1 MANHVSLKA
10 MAEDKSIDGVA
21 KVTHFKVDPRIITIE
36 QGFNVR
42 SKLYGQMTPARRA
55 YIDSLK
61 AAKLAGAVFPP
72 LDVRVEEGEVILV
85 DGENR
90 LLMDLELIDE
100 GHDIQFV
107 ECRHFRGNDAE
118 RVAHMVSTG
127 QQGLPLTPLESGH
140 GYRRLANWGWPVQR
154 IAAFARRSDTHVEQC
169 IMLAES
175 DTALQEMLVRDE
187 VSADVVIPLLRKHGS
202 KKTLEILIDRLQH
215 ERANGGKKVTAK
227 TLYGPAIPRPV
238 VSKVVS
244 SLDTFY
250 TRLSDDD
257 RHNLQTLLNGNEAE
271 LEGKT
276 VTLSAASLKALFD
289 AHQEVQQVYAK
300 AEKRAEKKRARAAT
314 AAAGE
319 ENRDDGNG
327 DGDADAEF
335 SVDDVV
341 TQHMTQAAA

>member
-10 MAEDKSIDGVA
+10 MAEDKSIDSVG
-21 KVTHFKVDPRIITIE
+21 KVTHFKVDPRIIKIE

-42 SKLYGQMTPARRA
+42 SKLYGQMTPTRRA

-61 AAKLAGAVFPP
+61 QAKLAGAVFPP
-72 LDVRVEEGEVILV
+72 LDVRVEDGDVILV

-90 LLMDLELIDE
+90 LLMDLELIDA
-100 GHDIQFV
+100 GHEILFV
-107 ECRHFRGNDAE
+107 ECRHFRGSDAE

-127 QQGLPLTPLESGH
+127 QQGLQLTPLESGH

-154 IAAFARRSDTHVEQC
+154 IAAHARRSDTHVEQC

-175 DTALQEMLVRDE
+175 DTAIQEMLVLE
-187 VSADVVIPLLRKHGS
+187 QTSADVVIPLLRKHGS
-202 KKTLEILIDRLQH
+202 KKTLEILIDGLER

-227 TLYGPAIPRPV
+227 SLYGPVIPRQV

-250 TRLSDDD
+250 TRLSESD
-257 RHNLQTLLNGNEAE
+257 RENLQTLLNGNEAE

-276 VTLSAASLKALFD
+276 VTMSAASLKALFD

-300 AEKRAEKKRARAAT
+300 SEKREQNKRARAASS
-314 AAAGE
+314 AA
-319 ENRDDGNG
+319 
-327 DGDADAEF
+327 DGDAKDGDDEF
-335 SVDDVV
+335 SLDDVV
-341 TQHMTQAAA
+341 TQHKTQAAA